1 MLGFDIVDGVGL
13 LRKQQFVKPYWYGIT
28 DVGLILENSQTA
40 ITRLQ
45 SACSLFG
52 SSNIQNL
59 VLAKDSFISELKG
72 VYNYFYV
79 NSNGKIS
86 YNNPDSKLYASG
98 SNDII
103 PTYISSLGPYSDNST
118 DLGKINKD
126 YLDTF
131 EIVYKKYVEPVVGLC
146 VILQQSTQL
155 TTSLNSISAI
165 TGTLEESM
173 STITDDVVQLLNDYK
188 NYITE
193 YLFGTFLGLN
203 IVSMIFIFVE
213 GLMIIF
219 YANRNYNLLRKH
231 IICLWS
237 FIGFMLVFF
246 FIFAGIFG
254 IVAAL
259 ISDVADIVDFIFANE
274 NLQSDKPR
282 IISQDENLQN
292 IDICLRGNGDL
303 LTMFVKDDDTKQY
316 IDYMNRLFNMYYPI
330 EKYKALSQPN
340 IEKNEFNTLSSIEEY
355 ETKLQTY
362 IDDFSLATT
371 YQDHGGLDMS
381 TQLEELNKYTV
392 YGKYY
397 QEVCNNRLY
406 DYFVSTKDKCP
417 SNIDYNCLL
426 ITESSN
432 SRYTSGRVCELV
444 TSKSPS
450 FDTVAEAYTKFSG
463 PINNFKGDSDT
474 LINKILVG
482 DTSSTPPPSN
492 IKDLKVNYEAC
503 VTEINAVL
511 TEINRDIIAPIYET
525 YKNYVN
531 LEELESGEEV
541 NVFSWMNCTVF
552 GKDLNATLNI
562 MKKHFK
568 KDLQNI
574 FIITLINNGILI
586 SQMIIIT
593 FIINWYKYDPLE
605 NNPVGEMEINEKK
618 IGDDGKEIKEKEK
631 IEYEEEEE
639 EEDDDDEEEEEEETD
654 HELYHNSQSLNDNKK
669 KNEIDSPERI
679 EVNNNKGVN
688 NNFVNDHHSSNES
701 DNNSESDFKLKMM
714 NKLNKNNGN

>member
-28 DVGLILENSQTA
+28 DVGLVLENSQTA
-40 ITRLQ
+40 INNLQ
-45 SACSLFG
+45 TACTAFDDTKIQDLVDKRALFTKQLTDIY
-52 SSNIQNL
+52 S
-59 VLAKDSFISELKG
+59 
-72 VYNYFYV
+72 YFYL
-79 NSNGKIS
+79 NNNGKIS
-86 YNNPDSKLYASG
+86 YNNPDSKLYNSG
-98 SNDII
+98 INVIT

-316 IDYMNRLFNMYYPI
+316 INYMNRLFNMYYPI

-362 IDDFSLATT
+362 RDDFSLATT

-381 TQLEELNKYTV
+381 TQFEELNKYTV

-417 SNIDYNCLL
+417 SNTDYNCLL
-426 ITESSN
+426 ITDIISIN
-432 SRYTSGRVCELV
+432 RYSSGRVCEVV

-450 FDTVAEAYTKFSG
+450 FTTVQSAYTAFSDSIKDFKTQNDDIIKKILKEDTSG
-463 PINNFKGDSDT
+463 PSE
-474 LINKILVG
+474 
-482 DTSSTPPPSN
+482 N
-492 IKDLKVNYEAC
+492 IIELKAKYEAC
-503 VTEINAVL
+503 VREINTVL
-511 TEINRDIIAPIYET
+511 TNINDDIIGPIYET

>member
-1 MLGFDIVDGVGL
+1 MLS
-13 LRKQQFVKPYWYGIT
+13 GI
-28 DVGLILENSQTA
+28 
-40 ITRLQ
+40 
-45 SACSLFG
+45 
-52 SSNIQNL
+52 
-59 VLAKDSFISELKG
+59 
-72 VYNYFYV
+72 
-79 NSNGKIS
+79 
-86 YNNPDSKLYASG
+86 
-98 SNDII
+98 NDII

-131 EIVYKKYVEPVVGLC
+131 EIVYKKYVKPVVGLC
-146 VILQQSTQL
+146 LVLRQSTEL
-155 TTSLNSISAI
+155 TSSLNSISDI

-237 FIGFMLVFF
+237 FIGFILVFF

-274 NLQSDKPR
+274 NLKSDKPR

-303 LTMFVKDDDTKQY
+303 LTMFVKDDNTKQY

-330 EKYKALSQPN
+330 EKYKALSQPGT
-340 IEKNEFNTLSSIEEY
+340 EKNEFNTLSSIEEY

-362 IDDFSLATT
+362 RDDFSLATT

-417 SNIDYNCLL
+417 SNTDYNCLL
-426 ITESSN
+426 ITDIISSA
-432 SRYTSGRVCELV
+432 RYSSGRVCELV

-450 FDTVAEAYTKFSG
+450 FTNVEAAFIAFSDS
-463 PINNFKGDSDT
+463 INDFKVKNDD
-474 LINKILVG
+474 IIKKILKE
-482 DTSSTPPPSN
+482 DTSAPPQN
-492 IKDLKVNYEAC
+492 IIDLKAKYKAC
-503 VTEINAVL
+503 VEEINTVL
-511 TEINRDIIAPIYET
+511 TNINDDIIGPIYET

-552 GKDLNATLNI
+552 GRDLNATLNI

-605 NNPVGEMEINEKK
+605 NNPVGEMEIDEKK

-654 HELYHNSQSLNDNKK
+654 HELYHKSQSLNDNKK

-679 EVNNNKGVN
+679 EVNNKKGVN
-688 NNFVNDHHSSNES
+688 NNFVNDHHSSNKSE
-701 DNNSESDFKLKMM
+701 NNSESDFKLKMM

>member
-1 MLGFDIVDGVGL
+1 MFYGVVFVFLSVVVEKNHRITKPVYCVIIQLILSAISFAFGISISVLLYYSKKDVYGTICTLSMLGFDIVDGVGL

-40 ITRLQ
+40 INDLQ
-45 SACSLFG
+45 TACSTFDNSKIGGLEM
-52 SSNIQNL
+52 
-59 VLAKDSFISELKG
+59 AKKSFTDELEG
-72 VYNYFYV
+72 VYTYFYSS
-79 NSNGKIS
+79 SNGKIS

-103 PTYISSLGPYSDNST
+103 PTYISSLGPISDNST
-118 DLGKINKD
+118 DLGTINKD

-131 EIVYKKYVEPVVGLC
+131 EIVNKKYVEPVVGLC
-146 VILQQSTQL
+146 LVLKQSTQL
-155 TTSLNSISAI
+155 TTSLNSISDI

-237 FIGFMLVFF
+237 FIGFILVFF

-282 IISQDENLQN
+282 IISQDQKLQN

-303 LTMFVKDDDTKQY
+303 LMFVKDDDTKQY

-330 EKYKALSQPN
+330 EKYKALSQSDA
-340 IEKNEFNTLSSIEEY
+340 EKNEFNTLSSIEDY

-397 QEVCNNRLY
+397 QEVCNNRIY

-417 SNIDYNCLL
+417 SNTDYNCLL
-426 ITESSN
+426 ITESISN
-432 SRYTSGRVCELV
+432 SRYNSGRVCELV

-450 FDTVAEAYTKFSG
+450 FE
-463 PINNFKGDSDT
+463 
-474 LINKILVG
+474 
-482 DTSSTPPPSN
+482 
-492 IKDLKVNYEAC
+492 
-503 VTEINAVL
+503 
-511 TEINRDIIAPIYET
+511 
-525 YKNYVN
+525 
-531 LEELESGEEV
+531 
-541 NVFSWMNCTVF
+541 
-552 GKDLNATLNI
+552 
-562 MKKHFK
+562 
-568 KDLQNI
+568 
-574 FIITLINNGILI
+574 
-586 SQMIIIT
+586 
-593 FIINWYKYDPLE
+593 
-605 NNPVGEMEINEKK
+605 
-618 IGDDGKEIKEKEK
+618 
-631 IEYEEEEE
+631 
-639 EEDDDDEEEEEEETD
+639 
-654 HELYHNSQSLNDNKK
+654 
-669 KNEIDSPERI
+669 
-679 EVNNNKGVN
+679 
-688 NNFVNDHHSSNES
+688 
-701 DNNSESDFKLKMM
+701 
-714 NKLNKNNGN
+714 

>member
-28 DVGLILENSQTA
+28 DVGLVLENSQTA
-40 ITRLQ
+40 INNLQ
-45 SACSLFG
+45 TACIAFDNTKIQDLVDKRALFTKQLTDIY
-52 SSNIQNL
+52 S
-59 VLAKDSFISELKG
+59 
-72 VYNYFYV
+72 YFYL
-79 NSNGKIS
+79 NNNGKIS

-98 SNDII
+98 INNII

-203 IVSMIFIFVE
+203 IVLMIFIFVE

-362 IDDFSLATT
+362 RDDFSLATT

-381 TQLEELNKYTV
+381 TQFEELNKYTV

-417 SNIDYNCLL
+417 SNNDYNCLL
-426 ITESSN
+426 ITDIISIN
-432 SRYTSGRVCELV
+432 RYSSGRVCEVV

-450 FDTVAEAYTKFSG
+450 FTTVQSAYTAFSDSIKDFKTQNDDIIKKILKEDTSG
-463 PINNFKGDSDT
+463 PSE
-474 LINKILVG
+474 
-482 DTSSTPPPSN
+482 N
-492 IKDLKVNYEAC
+492 IIELKAKYEAC
-503 VTEINAVL
+503 VREINTVL
-511 TEINRDIIAPIYET
+511 TNINDDIIGPIYET

-552 GKDLNATLNI
+552 GRDLNATLNI

-605 NNPVGEMEINEKK
+605 NNPVGEMEIDEKK

>member
-40 ITRLQ
+40 INDLQ
-45 SACSLFG
+45 TACSTFDNSKIGGLEM
-52 SSNIQNL
+52 
-59 VLAKDSFISELKG
+59 AKKSFTDELEG
-72 VYNYFYV
+72 VYTYFYSS
-79 NSNGKIS
+79 SNGKIS

-103 PTYISSLGPYSDNST
+103 PTYISSLGPISDNST
-118 DLGKINKD
+118 DLGTINKD

-131 EIVYKKYVEPVVGLC
+131 EIVNKKYVEPVVGLC
-146 VILQQSTQL
+146 LVLKQSTQL
-155 TTSLNSISAI
+155 TTSLNSISDI

-203 IVSMIFIFVE
+203 IVLMIFIFVE

-417 SNIDYNCLL
+417 SNTDYNCLL
-426 ITESSN
+426 ITDIISIN
-432 SRYTSGRVCELV
+432 RYSSGRVCEVV

-450 FDTVAEAYTKFSG
+450 FTTVQAAYTAFSDSIKDFKTQNDDIIKKILKEDTSG
-463 PINNFKGDSDT
+463 PSE
-474 LINKILVG
+474 
-482 DTSSTPPPSN
+482 N
-492 IKDLKVNYEAC
+492 IIELKAKYEAC
-503 VTEINAVL
+503 VREINTVL
-511 TEINRDIIAPIYET
+511 TNINDDIIGPIYET

-552 GKDLNATLNI
+552 GRDLNATLNI

-605 NNPVGEMEINEKK
+605 NNPVGEMEIDEKK

>member
-40 ITRLQ
+40 INDLQ
-45 SACSLFG
+45 TACSTFDNSKIGGLEM
-52 SSNIQNL
+52 
-59 VLAKDSFISELKG
+59 AKKSFTDELEG
-72 VYNYFYV
+72 VYTYFYSS
-79 NSNGKIS
+79 SNGKIS

-103 PTYISSLGPYSDNST
+103 PTYISSLGPISDNST
-118 DLGKINKD
+118 DLGTINKD

-131 EIVYKKYVEPVVGLC
+131 EIVNKKYVEPVVGLC
-146 VILQQSTQL
+146 LVLKQSTQL
-155 TTSLNSISAI
+155 TTSLNSISDI

-237 FIGFMLVFF
+237 FIGFILVFF

-282 IISQDENLQN
+282 IISQDENLKN

-362 IDDFSLATT
+362 RDDFSLATT

-417 SNIDYNCLL
+417 SNTDYNCLL
-426 ITESSN
+426 ITDIISIN
-432 SRYTSGRVCELV
+432 RYSSGRVCEVV

-450 FDTVAEAYTKFSG
+450 FTTVQAAYTAFSDSIKDFKTQNDDIIKKILKEDTSG
-463 PINNFKGDSDT
+463 P
-474 LINKILVG
+474 
-482 DTSSTPPPSN
+482 PEN
-492 IKDLKVNYEAC
+492 IIELKAKYEAC
-503 VTEINAVL
+503 VREINTVL
-511 TEINRDIIAPIYET
+511 TNINDDIIGPIYET

-552 GKDLNATLNI
+552 GRDLNATLNI

-605 NNPVGEMEINEKK
+605 NNPVGEMEIDEKK